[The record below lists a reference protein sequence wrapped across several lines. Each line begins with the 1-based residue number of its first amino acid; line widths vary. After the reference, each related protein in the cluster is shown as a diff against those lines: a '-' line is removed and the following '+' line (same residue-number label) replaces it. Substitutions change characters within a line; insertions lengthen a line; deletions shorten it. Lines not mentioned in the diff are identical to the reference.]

1 MRRKADGLPAYMF
14 RQKTFHTIRMKIGVL
29 KERSDDRVA
38 IIPETIPKFKDLGL
52 EVLIETG
59 AGARASYAD
68 EEYQAEAQVLSRV
81 EVLDQADLLISIH
94 PLDKTER
101 AGLPAGKWLVS
112 QFQPFNDAGI
122 VPELKKQKLKAFSL
136 DMIPRTTLAQ
146 SMDVLSS
153 MGSIAGY
160 QSVIEAAKLL
170 PRYLPMMITAAGSIK
185 PARVLVLGAGVA
197 GLQAIATAR
206 RLGAMVEAFDTR
218 SAAKQ
223 EVLSLG
229 ARFVEVEGAVEDTGA
244 GGYAVEQSEDFLR
257 RQREEVQNRAMK
269 ADIIITTAQVRGRK
283 APLLVPKE
291 TVDKMKPGSVIID
304 LASSTGGN
312 CELSKDNEV
321 VVHQGVQIYG
331 NSNLAAHLPQ
341 DASTLYSNN
350 LFNFFKYFIKEGK
363 IDLNLEDEII
373 GGAYITPEE
382 NA

>member
-1 MRRKADGLPAYMF
+1 
-14 RQKTFHTIRMKIGVL
+14 
-29 KERSDDRVA
+29 
-38 IIPETIPKFKDLGL
+38 
-52 EVLIETG
+52 
-59 AGARASYAD
+59 
-68 EEYQAEAQVLSRV
+68 
-81 EVLDQADLLISIH
+81 
-94 PLDKTER
+94 
-101 AGLPAGKWLVS
+101 
-112 QFQPFNDAGI
+112 
-122 VPELKKQKLKAFSL
+122 
-136 DMIPRTTLAQ
+136 
-146 SMDVLSS
+146 
-153 MGSIAGY
+153 
-160 QSVIEAAKLL
+160 
-170 PRYLPMMITAAGSIK
+170 
-185 PARVLVLGAGVA
+185 VLGAGVA

-229 ARFVEVEGAVEDTGA
+229 AKFVEVEGAVEDTGA

-257 RQREEVQNRAMK
+257 RQREEVQNRAQK

-312 CELSKDNEV
+312 CELSKDNEL
-321 VVHQGVQIYG
+321 VVHKGVKVYG

-341 DASTLYSNN
+341 DASFLYSTN
-350 LFNFFKYFIKEGK
+350 LFNFFKYLIKEGEV
-363 IDLNLEDEII
+363 DLNLEDEII